1 MFQRAQLKHLNMLCR
16 THAIAVTSNLIVFE
30 EYIKVQDGGDP
41 WGGPRFLGGLGSL
54 QAVQ

>member
-1 MFQRAQLKHLNMLCR
+1 MFQRAQLKHLNMLYR